1 MTSIEL
7 LTRQTEDA
15 YDWTNKLLRSI
26 PYDVWDVTPD
36 VVKSNISWQCGHLVL
51 SLYYHSILVIQGHH
65 PDILKQI
72 PLKEYN
78 ALFTQADPENS
89 IGKFPAET
97 LYNQLVSV
105 QHYSMQTIRNLKAT
119 DLNAVLETSAP
130 PHPIAKNKFEALDWN
145 IKHTMWHCGQIGI
158 LKRLVDQ
165 RLDFGMRVSK

>member
-15 YDWTNKLLRSI
+15 YGWTNKLFSSI

-36 VVKSNISWQCGHLVL
+36 VIKSNISWQCGHLIL
-51 SLYYHSILVIQGHH
+51 SLYYHSILVINGHH
-65 PDILKQI
+65 PDILKHI

-78 ALFTQADPENS
+78 TLFTQADPENS

-105 QHYSMQTIRNLKAT
+105 QQYSMQTIRNLQET
-119 DLNAVLETSAP
+119 NLNAALETSAIA
-130 PHPIAKNKFEALDWN
+130 HPIAKTKFEALDWN

-158 LKRLVDQ
+158 LKRIVNERYDF
-165 RLDFGMRVSK
+165 RLNI